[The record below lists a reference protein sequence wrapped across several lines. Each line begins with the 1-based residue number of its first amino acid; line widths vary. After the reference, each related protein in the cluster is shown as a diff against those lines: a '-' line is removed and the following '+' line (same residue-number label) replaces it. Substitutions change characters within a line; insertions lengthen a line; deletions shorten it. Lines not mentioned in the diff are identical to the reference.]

1 MAHWG
6 LQAGSGKLDILLEV
20 ISLPMLV
27 HVYGDSPIARVAM
40 ALCGA
45 MGWDVRPSTEPDP
58 VIRAGP
64 VAVVV
69 ASHRGDEERVLA
81 EALTSNRTRDLHDAL
96 KRRCLYH
103 WISYPDTGRVAAIVR
118 RRVPAA
124 AGHLADQVAESVRR
138 LRGLG
143 LTKPPGVA
151 EAISWATALQVI
163 GAGELTAGTAQ
174 QTMSAVL
181 KYSEDSEVV
190 ERAGLA
196 TLVGEHDRA

>member
-6 LQAGSGKLDILLEV
+6 LQAGSGKLDILLEM

-81 EALTSNRTRDLHDAL
+81 EALSAGAPGLLAEAAWYFCRP
-96 KRRCLYH
+96 RRH
-103 WISYPDTGRVAAIVR
+103 AAFAADTGRY
-118 RRVPAA
+118 
-124 AGHLADQVAESVRR
+124 
-138 LRGLG
+138 
-143 LTKPPGVA
+143 
-151 EAISWATALQVI
+151 
-163 GAGELTAGTAQ
+163 GA
-174 QTMSAVL
+174 
-181 KYSEDSEVV
+181 
-190 ERAGLA
+190 
-196 TLVGEHDRA
+196 